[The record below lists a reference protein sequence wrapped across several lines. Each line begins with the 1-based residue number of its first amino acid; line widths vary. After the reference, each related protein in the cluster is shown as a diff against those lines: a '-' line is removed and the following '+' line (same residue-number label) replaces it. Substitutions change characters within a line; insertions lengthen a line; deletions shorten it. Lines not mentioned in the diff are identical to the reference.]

1 MSFLPPRFRI
11 PAPSALRRAVSAA
24 ALAMAMALALAPACT
39 GQAEAAPREGM
50 APVFTG
56 WGGGKTQAAA
66 LEAGRRRVKTKI
78 RDPEQYHQRD
88 DILTQAA
95 RRQGL
100 SIVKGRE
107 GLQFGGVT
115 KRLNDRVMVGVGLP
129 GVSDS
134 RTDYPSNVQM
144 KYEF

>member
-1 MSFLPPRFRI
+1 MSSRTFLLRI
-11 PAPSALRRAVSAA
+11 PSLPAI
-24 ALAMAMALALAPACT
+24 ALALALTLSLSAVCP
-39 GQAEAAPREGM
+39 GQSCAAARGSK
-50 APVFTG
+50 AQVFKG
-56 WGGGKTQAAA
+56 WGGGKTSLASMT
-66 LEAGRRRVKTKI
+66 AGTRRVKMK
-78 RDPEQYHQRD
+78 RRNPEQYKEKD